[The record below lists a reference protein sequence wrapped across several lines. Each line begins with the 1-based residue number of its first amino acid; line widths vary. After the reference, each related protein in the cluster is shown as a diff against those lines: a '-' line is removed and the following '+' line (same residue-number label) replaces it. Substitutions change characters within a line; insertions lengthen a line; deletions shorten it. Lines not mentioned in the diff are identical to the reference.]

1 MSLKHVKEQT
11 FSKAFSQS
19 INNQSTYFIA
29 TTILSTHVVST
40 CLLWSKCFSSR
51 VIWNYVLFRHES
63 ITSTVKATPRA
74 LYYKNVIHTRY
85 RLAKCWLLTRQTSM
99 NTWCQFWF
107 GTTLSLKSNSLQLY
121 SKEVK
126 TKTKATNHNGF
137 PLDTLPNGVP
147 WNLKPEGSLDMFA
160 YIIHDMFIGYCA
172 LPFSDILSLSHCSIL
187 YWCLI

>member
-1 MSLKHVKEQT
+1 MKEQT

-29 TTILSTHVVST
+29 TTILSTHIVST

-63 ITSTVKATPRA
+63 ITSTVIATARA
-74 LYYKNVIHTRY
+74 LYYMNVINTMY

-99 NTWCQFWF
+99 NTCTQRCQFSF
-107 GTTLSLKSNSLQLY
+107 RTTHSLKSNFLQLY
-121 SKEVK
+121 TKEVK
-126 TKTKATNHNGF
+126 TTTKATNHNGV

-160 YIIHDMFIGYCA
+160 YIIHDIFIGYCA
-172 LPFSDILSLSHCSIL
+172 LSFSDILSLSHCSIL